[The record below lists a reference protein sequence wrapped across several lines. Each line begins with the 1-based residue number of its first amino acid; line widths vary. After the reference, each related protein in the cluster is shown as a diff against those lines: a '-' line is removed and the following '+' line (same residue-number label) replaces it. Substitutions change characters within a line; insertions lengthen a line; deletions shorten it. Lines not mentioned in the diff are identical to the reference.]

1 MVIFMIDMVRYLLLS
16 IEVIFFII
24 EFLFRNYM

>member
-1 MVIFMIDMVRYLLLS
+1 MVIFKIDMVNDLLLS
-16 IEVIFFII
+16 IDVIFFII

>member
-1 MVIFMIDMVRYLLLS
+1 MVIFMIDMVNYLLLS
-16 IEVIFFII
+16 IDVIFFII

>member
-1 MVIFMIDMVRYLLLS
+1 MVIFMIDMVNYLLLS

>member
-1 MVIFMIDMVRYLLLS
+1 MVIFMIDMVNYLLLN
-16 IEVIFFII
+16 IDVIFFII

>member
-1 MVIFMIDMVRYLLLS
+1 MVIFKIDMVNYLLLS
-16 IEVIFFII
+16 IDVIFFII

>member
-1 MVIFMIDMVRYLLLS
+1 MVIFMMDMVNYLLLS
-16 IEVIFFII
+16 IDVIFFII